1 MKSNFKSISTLLV
14 ILPLSCMTLWA
25 QKGNKGAEESDNLI
39 ENGSFESTTGKIK
52 KLSQIDLATGW
63 SSPTGVKADLFVP
76 SDKLPDIG
84 TPKNLYGK
92 EEPKDGSNYAGIVA
106 YSYNDKMPRSYIM
119 TKLKAPL
126 KKGQKYC
133 VQFYVS
139 LAELS
144 KYSVNQVG
152 AHLSKKPFGT
162 DTKSSI
168 IEKTHVLHSDNKIFN
183 ANYNWDKVCATFTAE
198 GGEKYI
204 TIGNFANNDQTK
216 NERNKKV
223 ADFKGTP
230 IIAAYYFIDDVSVVM
245 LEEGKKCDCSNKSES
260 DEFSTTIYQ
269 RAILIED
276 NMTPA
281 EKINA
286 QMSFFAFGKNMLQ
299 PVAQASLDLIA
310 DLMKANP
317 EIKLEVT
324 GYNDENEKEMS
335 KENPLYED
343 MDLKRVEMVVR
354 YLKDKGIAED
364 RIVKKIMGSE
374 GENPEV
380 EAGDD
385 DDLIRAKTRRVA
397 YRVL

>member
-1 MKSNFKSISTLLV
+1 MKSNFKSIATLLT
-14 ILPLSCMTLWA
+14 ILPLSCMTLLA
-25 QKGNKGAEESDNLI
+25 QKGNKEVENDNLV
-39 ENGSFESTTGKIK
+39 ENGSFESTTGKVK
-52 KLSQIDLATGW
+52 KLAQIDLATGW
-63 SSPTGVKADLFVP
+63 LSPTGVKADLFVP

-92 EEPKDGSNYAGIVA
+92 EDPKEGSNYAGIVA

-119 TKLKAPL
+119 TKLKTPL

-144 KYSVNQVG
+144 KYSSNQVG

-168 IEKTHVLHSDNKIFN
+168 IDKTHVLHSDNKIFN

-204 TIGNFANNDQTK
+204 TIGNFANNDGTR

-230 IIAAYYFIDDVSVVM
+230 IIAAYYFIDDVSVIM
-245 LEEGKKCDCSNKSES
+245 LEEGKKCECSSKS
-260 DEFSTTIYQ
+260 DEDEGSSTTIYQ
-269 RAILIED
+269 RAILLKED
-276 NMTPA
+276 MTPK
-281 EKINA
+281 EKIEA
-286 QMSFFAFGKNMLQ
+286 QASFFAYGKNMLQ
-299 PVAQASLDLIA
+299 PVAQSSLDLIA

-324 GYNDENEKEMS
+324 GYNDPNEKEMA

-343 MDLKRVEMVVR
+343 MDLKRVEMVER
-354 YLKDKGIAED
+354 YLKDKGIAGD

-380 EAGDD
+380 QTGDD
-385 DDLIRAKTRRVA
+385 DDLIRAKTRRVT